1 MNKNS
6 FTEPLIPCFG
16 FRIISAIGFKLKW
29 ISSPVSLIW
38 YTRVTRVT
46 QVCLTVYTWIGDKD
60 CNIFLTCITII
71 LLTLSEYALYTE
83 IFNVLTNS
91 DNVHLQV
98 CHTAMNLS
106 SFCEC
111 FQAHIFVH
119 ILDLVDIHL
128 RFLGHVVWWW
138 IQEFMPLGKYL
149 HLPLLSADHLY

>member
-1 MNKNS
+1 MEKLNRAQKCSILGPQNLGS
-6 FTEPLIPCFG
+6 RGGPGPRAPPG
-16 FRIISAIGFKLKW
+16 SA
-29 ISSPVSLIW
+29 PVM
-38 YTRVTRVT
+38 
-46 QVCLTVYTWIGDKD
+46 
-60 CNIFLTCITII
+60 
-71 LLTLSEYALYTE
+71 TLSEYALYTE
-83 IFNVLTNS
+83 IFNVLANS

-149 HLPLLSADHLY
+149 HLSLLSADHLY